1 MKRDLS
7 LKPRTTGS
15 LPPEKLEQILGQIY
29 TEETVDDLMD
39 KLCGTDGERR
49 EGE

>member
-1 MKRDLS
+1 MKRDFS
-7 LKPRTTGS
+7 LKPRTTGD

-29 TEETVDDLMD
+29 SEETVVELME